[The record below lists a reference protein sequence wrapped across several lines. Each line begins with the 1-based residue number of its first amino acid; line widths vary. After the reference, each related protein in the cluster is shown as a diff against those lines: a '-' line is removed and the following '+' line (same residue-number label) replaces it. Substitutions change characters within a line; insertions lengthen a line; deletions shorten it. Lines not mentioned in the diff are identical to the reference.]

1 MRTFAGTTSIFQ
13 IRCFTADLCSAAL
26 AVTQPK
32 FKIGGINQI
41 TYLISQ
47 AEIRKGYSMPK
58 PKKPKVKRPGA
69 NPVQKPAWYQALKG
83 SGAQHG
89 ERPTMTGKKAKNKSA

>member
-1 MRTFAGTTSIFQ
+1 
-13 IRCFTADLCSAAL
+13 
-26 AVTQPK
+26 
-32 FKIGGINQI
+32 
-41 TYLISQ
+41 
-47 AEIRKGYSMPK
+47 MPK